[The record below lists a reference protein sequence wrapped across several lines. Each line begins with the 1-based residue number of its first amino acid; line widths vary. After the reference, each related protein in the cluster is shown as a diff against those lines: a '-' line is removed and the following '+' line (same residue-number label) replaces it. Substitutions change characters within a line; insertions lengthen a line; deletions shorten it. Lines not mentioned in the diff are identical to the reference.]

1 MNENF
6 SKDEEVLE
14 IYINTNWDLNLDMV
28 EYCYKWCEGYKYE
41 ELYFDNYSGNFIK
54 DILKLDNLIST
65 LEVLCTILEKYDL
78 YNKLNEIHSK
88 ILRDIVNNESLYIK
102 L

>member
-1 MNENF
+1 M
-6 SKDEEVLE
+6 
-14 IYINTNWDLNLDMV
+14 I
-28 EYCYKWCEGYKYE
+28 EYCYKWCKGYKYQ

-54 DILKLDNLIST
+54 DILKLDNLICT
-65 LEVLCTILEKYDL
+65 LEVLCMILEKYEL